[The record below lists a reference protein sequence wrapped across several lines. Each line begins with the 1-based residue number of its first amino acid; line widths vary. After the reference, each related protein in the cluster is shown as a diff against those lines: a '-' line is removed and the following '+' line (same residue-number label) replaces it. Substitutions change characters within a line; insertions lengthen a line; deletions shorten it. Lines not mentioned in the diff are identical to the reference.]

1 MPRMLFPRKCH
12 SKASTLRLASPQTA
26 LSNYRPGVSS
36 ALQGVENVPNVYP
49 FMSGNRFQNDGR
61 QSFFQLAM

>member
-12 SKASTLRLASPQTA
+12 SKDSKLRLASPQTT
-26 LSNYRPGVSS
+26 LSNHQPSGPS
-36 ALQGVENVPNVYP
+36 ASQRVENVPNIYS

-61 QSFFQLAM
+61 QSFFQGAM

>member
-12 SKASTLRLASPQTA
+12 SNASKLRLASPQTA
-26 LSNYRPGVSS
+26 LSNCRLGGPL
-36 ALQGVENVPNVYP
+36 ALQRVENVPNIYP

>member
-12 SKASTLRLASPQTA
+12 SKASTLRLASPQA
-26 LSNYRPGVSS
+26 
-36 ALQGVENVPNVYP
+36 ALQIIGRAVRPNISP

>member
-12 SKASTLRLASPQTA
+12 SNASKLRLASPQTA
-26 LSNYRPGVSS
+26 LSNYRPGGPS
-36 ALQGVENVPNVYP
+36 ALQRVENVPNIYP